1 MVYFDAKG
9 ADNTDKTLHIAR
21 DEALKRGVTHI
32 VVASTRGNTGLQAAQ
47 LMQNTGIKLVVVG
60 HSTGHIELGQQLF
73 DMGLKK
79 QIEDLGVPVYL
90 GTDLLTGFPS
100 AMRKRN
106 RFAEEAVIAD
116 TLRMFGQGVKVA
128 VEIVAMA
135 SDANLLPVADVI
147 AVAGTGRGSDTCIL
161 VAANSSNL
169 FFDIK
174 VREILAKP
182 RDF

>member
-9 ADNTDKTLHIAR
+9 ADNTEKTLQIAR
-21 DEALKRGVTHI
+21 DEALKRGVKHI

-60 HSTGHIELGQQLF
+60 HSTGHIEVGQQLF
-73 DMGLKK
+73 DMELKK
-79 QIEDLGVPVYL
+79 QIENLGVPVYL

-106 RFAEEAVIAD
+106 RFSEETMIAD

-161 VAANSSNL
+161 VGANGTHQ

>member
-1 MVYFDAKG
+1 
-9 ADNTDKTLHIAR
+9 
-21 DEALKRGVTHI
+21 
-32 VVASTRGNTGLQAAQ
+32 
-47 LMQNTGIKLVVVG
+47 
-60 HSTGHIELGQQLF
+60 
-73 DMGLKK
+73 
-79 QIEDLGVPVYL
+79 
-90 GTDLLTGFPS
+90 
-100 AMRKRN
+100 MRKRN
-106 RFAEEAVIAD
+106 RFSEETVIAD

-147 AVAGTGRGSDTCIL
+147 AVAGTGRGADTCIL

>member
-1 MVYFDAKG
+1 MVYFDTKG
-9 ADNTDKTLHIAR
+9 ADNTDRTLQIAR
-21 DEALKRGVTHI
+21 DEALQRKIEYV

-60 HSTGHIELGQQLF
+60 HSTGHIEPGQQLM

-79 QIEDLGVPVYL
+79 QIEDLGAIVYL
-90 GTDLLTGFPS
+90 GTDVLTGFS
-100 AMRKRN
+100 SMMRKKN
-106 RFAEEAVIAD
+106 RFTEETMVAD
-116 TLRMFGQGVKVA
+116 ALRMFGHGTKVA

-135 SDANLLPVADVI
+135 SDANLLPVGDVI
-147 AVAGTGRGSDTCIL
+147 AVAGSGRGSDTCLL
-161 VAANSSNL
+161 VAANSTNQ

-174 VREILAKP
+174 VREVLAKP